1 MVKRVADRPP
11 RPVDV
16 WYGEWAGLVRSRT
29 LGAMFTPDR
38 RPSVLSHLAVMGVVA
53 AILGVLVA
61 GLAIPFAGVIGVAAK
76 DVSKGMVNLP
86 DELEAK
92 ELAQKTRIY
101 DANGNLIAS
110 LYDQNRINVGL
121 RQISR
126 KMVEAIVSIEDD
138 RFYEHGALDI
148 RGTIRA
154 FVTNQASGSVQG
166 GSSITQQMVKQTL
179 LNQAETKEEAAAAT
193 DDTYARKLRELRYAI
208 AFEKNYSKD
217 WILERYL
224 NIAYFGDGA
233 YGIQS
238 AAQHYFSKNANHLNY
253 LQSATLAGLVKNPT
267 GYDPTN
273 SPERSINRRNVVL
286 DRMAQLNVISQD
298 QADKLKARPLGLKI
312 DPSPNG
318 CQQSQAPFF
327 CDYAVNYLL
336 KDKSLGETVK
346 DRKRLLQ
353 SGGLTI
359 HTTLD
364 LDYQKGADAAVAAHV
379 NPRDQAI
386 GGLAMVEP
394 GTGYVK
400 ALAQSRPM
408 GKDKAKGE
416 TYLNYVVPRKYGDAN
431 GFQAGSTFKAF
442 VLAAAINQN
451 IPLSQS
457 IYAPTEMEIPD
468 AEFETC
474 DGPYAGDGGWSVSNS
489 TGGDQ
494 SYNLYT
500 GTQQSVNTFY
510 AQLEAQTGMCEP
522 IELAQKMGITLP
534 AEQQVPSWVL
544 GVSDTDPLTM
554 AEAYAT
560 FGARGVH
567 CDALP
572 VTQIL
577 AADGSTVK
585 DYDKTCEQVMPGVT
599 ADAVNDVLR
608 GVMEPGGFGQNIAI
622 DKPSA
627 GKTGT
632 NQGNMSVW
640 FVGYTPQIAT
650 ASMVAGANS
659 LGHWV
664 SLNGQ
669 SVGGEYISEA
679 FGSTV
684 AGPIWGEAM
693 AAISDKL
700 DFEDFRAPAGDE
712 IAGVLTAVPD
722 VTGMTL
728 QDARATLV
736 AAGFETTL
744 AGYADSEIAQ
754 DSVVYTSPGAGTQLG
769 SGDTIGIYQSTG
781 VVPAPP
787 PKQGGGGKK
796 NVDSNGNGRGNGKG
810 RGND

>member
-1 MVKRVADRPP
+1 M
-11 RPVDV
+11 
-16 WYGEWAGLVRSRT
+16 WYGEWARLACSRT
-29 LGAMFTPDR
+29 LGAMSKPGR
-38 RPSVLSHLAVMGVVA
+38 RPSVLSHLAVMAVVA
-53 AILGVLVA
+53 AILGVLTA

-101 DANGNLIAS
+101 DVNGNLIAS

-138 RFYEHGALDI
+138 RYYQHGALDI

-238 AAQHYFSKNANHLNY
+238 AAQHYFSKNAKNLNY

-273 SPERSINRRNVVL
+273 SPERSLNRRNVVL
-286 DRMAQLNVISQD
+286 DRMAQLNVITQE
-298 QADKLKARPLGLKI
+298 QADKLKERPLGLDI

-318 CQQSQAPFF
+318 CQQSRAPFF

-364 LDYQKGADAAVAAHV
+364 MEYQDGADAAVQAHV
-379 NPRDQAI
+379 NPTDQAI

-394 GTGYVK
+394 GTGYVR

-408 GKDKAKGE
+408 GKNKAIGE
-416 TYLNYVVPRKYGDAN
+416 TYLNYVVPAKYGDAN

-451 IPLSQS
+451 IPLSTQIS
-457 IYAPTEMEIPD
+457 APDSMNIPD
-468 AEFETC
+468 EEFETC
-474 DGPYAGDGGWSVSNS
+474 DGPYAGDGEGWNVSNS
-489 TGGDQ
+489 TGSGTF
-494 SYNLYT
+494 NLYT
-500 GTQQSVNTFY
+500 GTQQSVNTFF
-510 AQLEAQTGMCEP
+510 AQLEVETGMCEP
-522 IELAQKMGITLP
+522 IELAEKMGIKLP
-534 AEQQVPSWVL
+534 ITQQVPSWIL
-544 GVSDTDPLTM
+544 GVSDTNPLTM

-560 FGARGVH
+560 FAARGKH

-585 DYDKTCEQVMPGVT
+585 DYPTSCETVMPGVT

-608 GVMEPGGFGQNIAI
+608 GVMEGDGFGAGLAL

-632 NQGNMSVW
+632 NNSNMAVW

-650 ASMVAGANS
+650 AAMVAGANS

-669 SVGGEYISEA
+669 TVGGSYIGEA

-693 AAISDKL
+693 AAISDRL
-700 DFEDFRAPAGDE
+700 DYEDFRAPAGDE
-712 IAGVLTAVPD
+712 IAGVLTSVPD
-722 VTGMTL
+722 VTGMSVK
-728 QDARATLV
+728 DARAELESY
-736 AAGFETTL
+736 GFVTEL
-744 AGYADSEIAQ
+744 AGYVDSEVAL
-754 DSVVYTSPGAGTQLG
+754 DAVAGTSPAAGTSLG
-769 SGDTIGIYQSTG
+769 SGDTVGIYQSTG
-781 VVPAPP
+781 SVPPPP
-787 PKQGGGGKK
+787 PKNDGKK
-796 NVDSNGNGRGNGKG
+796 GKGKGKG
-810 RGND
+810 RGNG

>member
-1 MVKRVADRPP
+1 V
-11 RPVDV
+11 V
-16 WYGEWAGLVRSRT
+16 WYGESAGLVRSRT
-29 LGAMFTPDR
+29 LGAMLSPDR
-38 RPSVLSHLAVMGVVA
+38 RPSVVSHLAVMGAVA
-53 AILGVLVA
+53 AIMGVLAA

-101 DANGNLIAS
+101 DVNGNLIAS

-121 RQISR
+121 KQISR

-138 RFYEHGALDI
+138 RYYQHGALDI

-233 YGIQS
+233 YGVQS
-238 AAQHYFSKNANHLNY
+238 AAQHYFSKNAKNLNY

-273 SPERSINRRNVVL
+273 SPERSLNRRNVVL
-286 DRMAQLNVISQD
+286 DRMAQLNVIDQE
-298 QADKLKARPLGLKI
+298 QADKLKARPLGLDI

-336 KDKSLGETVK
+336 KDKSLGATVK
-346 DRKRLLQ
+346 DRKNLLQ

-379 NPRDQAI
+379 NPTDQAI

-408 GKDKAKGE
+408 GRDKAAGE
-416 TYLNYVVPRKYGDAN
+416 TYLNYVVPKKYGDAN

-451 IPLSQS
+451 IPLS
-457 IYAPTEMEIPD
+457 TEIRSPENMNIPD

-474 DGPYAGDGGWSVSNS
+474 DGPYAGDGMGWDVGNS
-489 TGGDQ
+489 TDSGTF
-494 SYNLYT
+494 NLYT
-500 GTQQSVNTFY
+500 GTQHSVNTFF
-510 AQLEAQTGMCEP
+510 AQLETQTGMCEP
-522 IELAQKMGITLP
+522 IELAQKMGIKLP
-534 AEQQVPSWVL
+534 VEQQVPSWVL

-560 FGARGVH
+560 FGARGKH

-572 VTQIL
+572 VTQVL
-577 AADGSTVK
+577 ASNGSTLK
-585 DYDKTCEQVMPGVT
+585 DYPTSCETVMPGVT

-608 GVMEPGGFGQNIAI
+608 GVMEPGGFGENIAPAQ
-622 DKPSA
+622 PSA

-632 NQGNMSVW
+632 NSGNMSVW

-669 SVGGEYISEA
+669 TVGGSYISEA

-693 AAISDKL
+693 AAISAKL

-712 IAGVLTAVPD
+712 IAGVLTDVPD
-722 VTGMTL
+722 VSGMPL
-728 QDARATLV
+728 KQAQATLE
-736 AAGFETTL
+736 AAGFLTSI
-744 AGYADSEIAQ
+744 AGTANSTIPAGN
-754 DSVVYTSPGAGTQLG
+754 VAFTSPAAGTQLG
-769 SGDTIGIYQSTG
+769 SGDTVGIYQSTG

-787 PKQGGGGKK
+787 KKGGGKK
-796 NVDSNGNGRGNGKG
+796 GKGHGNGNG
-810 RGND
+810 